1 MGAMST
7 SAAPAPVLAP
17 GVLVSAAPAES
28 PTVAREDQAATAM
41 NVPWNVVV
49 WDDPVNLMSYVTWV
63 FRRHFGHSQAQAHR
77 LMLQVHEEGRAVVFT
92 GSREEAE
99 RHTAAM
105 HGYGLWATFEKD
117 GE

>member
-1 MGAMST
+1 MAQQRTHPPRTAVTGPT
-7 SAAPAPVLAP
+7 APETTPEGGLGLLERP
-17 GVLVSAAPAES
+17 EPQPPWRVLV
-28 PTVAREDQAATAM
+28 
-41 NVPWNVVV
+41 WN
-49 WDDPVNLMSYVTWV
+49 DPVNLMSYVTWV